1 VPEVFAY
8 WLQAGRVDVGFLSAA
23 QIDRFGNLNTT
34 VIGPYDQPDVRL
46 PGAGG
51 APEIASSAREV
62 IVMLRHTRRAFVP
75 QVDFITSVGFGQAG
89 EGRTGHLGRGPT
101 LVITD
106 LGVLA
111 PHPETNELRLVTVH
125 PGIDV
130 EEVREM
136 TGWEL
141 DVSPDL
147 DVGDPP
153 TADEL
158 DILRQLIARTR
169 EAHSR

>member
-1 VPEVFAY
+1 
-8 WLQAGRVDVGFLSAA
+8 
-23 QIDRFGNLNTT
+23 
-34 VIGPYDQPDVRL
+34 
-46 PGAGG
+46 
-51 APEIASSAREV
+51 V

-147 DVGDPP
+147 SVGDPP